1 MPDTPLPS
9 RSWRPLALLLL
20 VAGAAPDRSHAQ
32 QPPTAA
38 PAAPLRIA
46 GVVRSTGGAAVAGA
60 NVFVFGALD
69 GAVSDSVG
77 AFAFMTDAAAGALLV
92 VRRIG
97 YAELRHPVPGPDS
110 ALVLV
115 LEPVR
120 PTLTPITVMAG
131 RHTADAERGATLTPL
146 QVATTPGATAD
157 VNRAIQTLPGVQS
170 VDEGTAL
177 FVRGGDFTETRTVLN
192 GAAILTPPQL
202 LTPTGTYSATV
213 DPFQLEGIFFS
224 SGGFGAR
231 YGNALSGI
239 VDLTTQGRPAT
250 RNAQVGLGL
259 AAASVS
265 VGAPL
270 GANGGAWMAANRFDV
285 APLLA
290 VNGAPRDYRPP
301 PRGHEVAGSA
311 TWRYR
316 PLGELRAYAID
327 SRTRLGVQ
335 VDEPGFSGTYAADV
349 GGALAVLSARD
360 ATGPLVT
367 TASASAQR
375 LTRME
380 DFGGFRLAL
389 AQRVAHASLGAALE
403 AHPRV
408 LLRGGAEL
416 ERTWSGLAGSIPAPG
431 ASAAPEARRR
441 VLDGDQRG
449 RRDALFAEADWRVV
463 EPVRVVLGARTDG
476 STLTG
481 RRTVD
486 PRLSAAWRARPTTTV
501 TAAWGVYHQ
510 VPDALL
516 FDSTL
521 GVPGLPSMRA
531 RQSVL
536 GLQLGE
542 GARMLR
548 VELFDKRYRDLA
560 LLATEP
566 GRPRVGR
573 GAGVGSARGL
583 DLILKAT
590 GPWRLE
596 RRLTYSLVR
605 AERTDAAT
613 GQLARAP
620 MDVTHGLTS
629 IVERAFTGGWRAGL
643 AWRSATGRPFTPILG
658 GVPGAAPDGWTPV
671 WGAPMSERFPG
682 YRRLDLSVSR
692 ARAFGPRTTGIF
704 YASLNNLLDRRNVQ
718 AWRYSADYAERTPVR
733 SIFARSVYVG
743 ATLQRR

>member
-1 MPDTPLPS
+1 M
-9 RSWRPLALLLL
+9 
-20 VAGAAPDRSHAQ
+20 
-32 QPPTAA
+32 
-38 PAAPLRIA
+38 
-46 GVVRSTGGAAVAGA
+46 VRSTVGRPVANA
-60 NVFVFGALD
+60 NVFVVGTLD
-69 GAVSDSVG
+69 GAVSDSGG
-77 AFAFMTDAAAGALLV
+77 AFAFTSDVPPGAALV

-97 YAELRHPVPGPDS
+97 FAELRRSVSGSDT
-110 ALVLV
+110 ALVVV

-120 PTLTPITVMAG
+120 PTLTPITVLAG

-157 VNRAIQTLPGVQS
+157 VNRAIQTLPGVQA

-192 GAAILTPPQL
+192 GAAVLTPPQL
-202 LTPTGTYSATV
+202 LTPTGTYAATV
-213 DPFQLEGIFFS
+213 DPFQLEAIVFS

-250 RNAQVGLGL
+250 RSVQVGLGL
-259 AAASVS
+259 AAVSGS
-265 VGAPL
+265 VGTPL
-270 GANGGAWMAANRFDV
+270 GAAGGAWIAVNRFDV

-301 PRGHEVAGSA
+301 PQGHEVAGSV

-316 PLGELRAYAID
+316 PLGEVRAYAID
-327 SRTRLGVQ
+327 SRTRLGVH
-335 VDEPGFSGTYAADV
+335 VDEPGYSGTYAADI
-349 GGALAVLSARD
+349 GGALAVLSWRD
-360 ATGPLVT
+360 AAGPLVT

-375 LTRME
+375 LTRTE
-380 DFGGFRLAL
+380 DFGAFRLAL
-389 AQRVAHASLGAALE
+389 VQQVAHASLGAALE
-403 AHPRV
+403 AHPR
-408 LLRGGAEL
+408 LFLRAGAEL
-416 ERTWSGLAGSIPAPG
+416 ERTRSGLAGSLPAEG
-431 ASAAPEARRR
+431 ATAAPEARRQ
-441 VLDGDQRG
+441 VLDGARRG
-449 RRDALFAEADWRVV
+449 WRGGLFAEGDWRVV
-463 EPVRVVLGARTDG
+463 EPLRVVLGARMDHA
-476 STLTG
+476 TLTS
-481 RRTVD
+481 RRTLD
-486 PRLSAAWRARPTTTV
+486 PRLSAAWRARPMATV

-542 GARMLR
+542 GTRMLR
-548 VELFDKRYRDLA
+548 LELFDKRYRDLA

-566 GRPRVGR
+566 GRPRVAR

-620 MDVTHGLTS
+620 MDVTHGVTS
-629 IVERAFTGGWRAGL
+629 VVERAFTGGWRGGL
-643 AWRSATGRPFTPILG
+643 AWRAATGRPFTPILG
-658 GVPGAAPDGWTPV
+658 RVPSATSDAWTPV
-671 WGAPMSERFPG
+671 WGAPMSERFPD

-692 ARAFGPRTTGIF
+692 VRAFGSRTTGIL
-704 YASLNNLLDRRNVQ
+704 YLSLNNLLDRRNVQ
-718 AWRYSADYAERTPVR
+718 AWRYSADYAERMPVR